1 MLVPW
6 NRWTSCSASVVC
18 CFAGCFHARINP
30 TLCMEVILIGT
41 YEGTERRD
49 EFHGRMCF
57 MANPHLDRAL
67 LEK

>member
-1 MLVPW
+1 MKVL
-6 NRWTSCSASVVC
+6 R
-18 CFAGCFHARINP
+18 
-30 TLCMEVILIGT
+30 
-41 YEGTERRD
+41 TERRD